1 MARKCRVCG
10 CTEDNACEGGCSW
23 VEDDLCSACADKESD
38 DDDVEEDDVDVDTS
52 ESQEVLPEVNSDV
65 ATKFQQDEYSTA
77 QEKLQSELK
86 KFKGG
91 GKEGAI
97 ASNVVSTLTLFCK
110 NERFAEAVLA
120 NKGTLGDCLK
130 KIMSGVGNSISDLEV
145 YQRAAAY
152 YFPNAKISFSMNIDV
167 DGLAMPVQSEE
178 VVANI
183 PAEKVKA
190 DAPKPVKTEPVKQE
204 AKRITVDL
212 SEFF

>member
-1 MARKCRVCG
+1 MAIEDEIIETPDEE
-10 CTEDNACEGGCSW
+10 TESPQEG
-23 VEDDLCSACADKESD
+23 
-38 DDDVEEDDVDVDTS
+38 
-52 ESQEVLPEVNSDV
+52 
-65 ATKFQQDEYSTA
+65 YSTA

-97 ASNVVSTLTLFCK
+97 ASHVADTLTLFCK

-130 KIMSGVGNSISDLEV
+130 KIVSGVGNSISDLEV

-167 DGLAMPVQSEE
+167 DGVAMPVHSEK

-190 DAPKPVKTEPVKQE
+190 DAQKPVETEPVKLE